1 MKPKIILLMVGFM
14 LASTA
19 PLKAQEDVNDL
30 KKQIETLQKRV
41 QELESQQPAVPAR
54 PSPFDRGE
62 WNPFAEME
70 RMQQQMDSLFANTLK
85 NQSAP
90 TGMFSS
96 NMIFDQ
102 GLNLKE
108 TDKGYE
114 IRFDMAGM
122 DKDKVDLQINK
133 NSLTVSGQY
142 QQEDKQQNPNGYV
155 QSSRFGTFMKTIPLP
170 PDADSS
176 KMTSEQKGNEL
187 VITLPKK

>member
-1 MKPKIILLMVGFM
+1 MKLKIILLMIGFM
-14 LASTA
+14 VVSTM
-19 PLKAQEDVNDL
+19 PLKAQEDTTEL

-41 QELESQQPAVPAR
+41 DELESQQHAVPAN
-54 PSPFDRGE
+54 PSPFDRGN

-70 RMQQQMDSLFANTLK
+70 RMQKQMDNLFSNNLN

-90 TGMFSS
+90 AGMFSS
-96 NMIFDQ
+96 NMVFDQ

-114 IRFDMAGM
+114 ITFDMAGM

-133 NSLTVSGQY
+133 NSITVTGKYEEQHK
-142 QQEDKQQNPNGYV
+142 QENPNGFM
-155 QSSRFGTFMKTIPLP
+155 QSQRFGTFLKTIPLP
-170 PDADSS
+170 VDADTS
-176 KMTSEQKGNEL
+176 KMTTEQKGDEL